1 VGQYFRKLRDGKEED
16 DGQEN
21 ERVHSGYYEKPQH
34 SDVGHHTGGWISS
47 ATTVTHANDGLTI
60 YFVTGPDTQKV
71 KNIKKSGKVS
81 LTIDKDYEDWNK
93 IKGLSMTGTAEVAR
107 NPDEIK
113 KAMGVL
119 AKKFPAFAQMSAQVD
134 QMAIVKITPKF
145 ISVLNYELGFGH
157 TDLVEV

>member
-1 VGQYFRKLRDGKEED
+1 MDKRMKEFILDIMRSHNILTLATIRADG
-16 DGQEN
+16 
-21 ERVHSGYYEKPQH
+21 YPQ
-34 SDVGHHTGGWISS
+34 
-47 ATTVTHANDGLTI
+47 ATTVTYANDGLTI

-71 KNIKKSGKVS
+71 KNINKSGKVS

-93 IKGLSMTGTAEVAR
+93 IKGLSMTGTAEVAK
-107 NPDEIK
+107 NHDDIK

-119 AKKFPAFAQMSAQVD
+119 VKKFPAFAQMSAQVD